1 MPSFLWGEAG
11 REGSPGRRDQAS
23 ERLLFAACYLLGE
36 FLSQLLQT
44 WARSEGCP
52 VFHSSVHEPPSHP
65 ELNSPPLSSFCGQ
78 PRSGTEKWP
87 RPSVCAQTRRF
98 VLQVCTQPCGWVL
111 GAGPGAL
118 VALLPWPPTA
128 EGKPRAPSEPLLQC
142 QTFCWHRESSKE
154 APKQSQTKPT
164 SPVPAQNNSSLSKGR
179 PPTWR
184 KLSFCL
190 LPLLNTIG
198 TFQGDSKPVL
208 LQLLLAQHPAEAS
221 WPCHTSPFLGSRA
234 GLESLFLAASLL
246 MCLSMVLVLGPDLRP
261 LCDIK
266 SLYVWCQI
274 VSLNLL

>member
-1 MPSFLWGEAG
+1 MATSIRL
-11 REGSPGRRDQAS
+11 RSDQALCSSDLHPAVRVGPWCGSWCAGGLASLTADSGGKTSRS
-23 ERLLFAACYLLGE
+23 ERAAE
-36 FLSQLLQT
+36 
-44 WARSEGCP
+44 
-52 VFHSSVHEPPSHP
+52 
-65 ELNSPPLSSFCGQ
+65 
-78 PRSGTEKWP
+78 
-87 RPSVCAQTRRF
+87 
-98 VLQVCTQPCGWVL
+98 
-111 GAGPGAL
+111 
-118 VALLPWPPTA
+118 
-128 EGKPRAPSEPLLQC
+128 PSEPLSQC
-142 QTFCWHRESSKE
+142 QTFCWHRESLKE

-164 SPVPAQNNSSLSKGR
+164 STVPAQNNSSLSKGR